1 MGLKNTNYTIKG
13 YTYPEVYAAFNGE
26 IRKIGGELEVAF
38 NIHAN
43 RELAL
48 GNQPLEV
55 KRVRIKNWDRKEDL
69 VVFAYHASK
78 EQIEISVI
86 DTETGEEK
94 TELIDNV
101 FTNWEDD
108 ITTY

>member
-13 YTYPEVYAAFNGE
+13 YTYPEVYAVFNGE

-55 KRVRIKNWDRKEDL
+55 KRVRVKNWDRKEDL
-69 VVFAYHASK
+69 IALAYHTGK
-78 EQIEISVI
+78 QQLEVPLI
-86 DTETGEEK
+86 DRETGEETIK
-94 TELIDNV
+94 LVNNV
-101 FTNWEDD
+101 FTGWDND
-108 ITTY
+108 II